1 MTSKIGLIAGLIAT
15 GLLLAAVACGSN
27 GGTDTPAGGA
37 QPTPDVQATLEA
49 LAQRVEL
56 GTPTPT
62 AVPAEARIAALNFAS
77 GQRNVSQNWDQF
89 HGEFDS
95 WREGLVACTASSV
108 RSSLQGFAGRFAGV
122 AQAARALPR
131 PGVVRGLADTLIRAA
146 ELQEEALRLLRD
158 TWQPGGV
165 AVLLV
170 TAGDDG
176 VDNSDDPN
184 SSTPLA
190 AVSQFEGVDIARSA
204 SSVLRQEVADA
215 LSDRQERTAPGSLER
230 ISEFVATFNSTDA
243 AWDQFHQEYDSF
255 RRSEGQLTSG
265 ELVDRLGLLIDQF
278 REIVVAIRQVPTTDT
293 TRDVADALAQAAEDE
308 DLALRRLRGT
318 FQRDG
323 VPANGVPGEA
333 VAPSGEVGE
342 SEEPVAT
349 TPTGNS
355 GGEGVG
361 TFTATDPGLYDAF
374 DAQLVSSNAARL
386 VARRNL
392 EDILDDIS
400 EETGVVVEDFTE
412 QYRLLLQE
420 WNDFHKD
427 YDEWR
432 RSEGGCDRSNA
443 VDTLGRSTVTFGN
456 IATEVRSLPAATV
469 LRPLGEILVEA
480 AEREERALRVLRD
493 TWQPYDAEVY
503 RALDRERDTAG
514 KLRRQVA
521 VGIQELLERF
531 GISLEE
537 LN

>member
-1 MTSKIGLIAGLIAT
+1 M
-15 GLLLAAVACGSN
+15 
-27 GGTDTPAGGA
+27 
-37 QPTPDVQATLEA
+37 
-49 LAQRVEL
+49 
-56 GTPTPT
+56 
-62 AVPAEARIAALNFAS
+62 
-77 GQRNVSQNWDQF
+77 
-89 HGEFDS
+89 
-95 WREGLVACTASSV
+95 
-108 RSSLQGFAGRFAGV
+108 
-122 AQAARALPR
+122 
-131 PGVVRGLADTLIRAA
+131 
-146 ELQEEALRLLRD
+146 
-158 TWQPGGV
+158 
-165 AVLLV
+165 
-170 TAGDDG
+170 
-176 VDNSDDPN
+176 
-184 SSTPLA
+184 
-190 AVSQFEGVDIARSA
+190 
-204 SSVLRQEVADA
+204 
-215 LSDRQERTAPGSLER
+215 
-230 ISEFVATFNSTDA
+230 
-243 AWDQFHQEYDSF
+243 
-255 RRSEGQLTSG
+255 
-265 ELVDRLGLLIDQF
+265 GLLIDQF

-308 DLALRRLRGT
+308 DLALQRLRGT

-386 VARRNL
+386 VARRDL

-443 VDTLGRSTVTFGN
+443 VDTLGRFTVTFGN

-531 GISLEE
+531 SISLEE